1 MTGKVFF
8 VRHGETDMNR
18 RECLQG
24 HIDCEL
30 NEQGI
35 KEAQHSARLFEKAG
49 IGFERVY
56 SSPLKRAVMTAGII
70 SGGQQVISDRQM
82 IEMKFGRYEGMP
94 YSEIDEKMW
103 AFIHDPENV
112 APPEG
117 VEPVQALTKRTGEF
131 LRRLMA
137 DDINGNVLVV
147 THGIALRSVLWNLSG
162 EGERS
167 RVWGLPIKNCIVYE
181 LVIENGE
188 VKGLR
193 QAHELCV
200 TAESDTSKAF

>member
-70 SGGQQVISDRQM
+70 SGGQQVINDRQM
-82 IEMKFGRYEGMP
+82 IEMRFGRYEGMP

-117 VEPVQALTKRTGEF
+117 VESVQALTKRTGEF
-131 LRRLMA
+131 LSRLMA

-162 EGERS
+162 ESGRS

-181 LVIENGE
+181 IDIENGE

>member
-82 IEMKFGRYEGMP
+82 IEMRFGRYEGMP
-94 YSEIDEKMW
+94 YSDIDEKMW

-117 VEPVQALTKRTGEF
+117 VESVQALTKRTGEF
-131 LRRLMA
+131 LSRLMA

-181 LVIENGE
+181 IDIENGV